1 MTEAS
6 IHSQAPGD
14 DPPRVSRGVLC
25 LTEMW
30 TAAGVLLFLFWPAL
44 APVLL
49 PLCLIL
55 PMAWYWRTD
64 GRMVW
69 FGVSGVSV
77 ILLSCVVYAVINAS
91 WSMARD
97 EALSYAAMLLVVVIC
112 LHIGLG
118 TLTRIAFR
126 PAIKAMAIGFYVG
139 FALAGSFLCFEI
151 LSNHATFFRLMST
164 FPDLWPQARTYLAE
178 GALPPHF
185 LNHRIA
191 ALAILLW
198 PAALTAMR
206 LGSTSW
212 GRGILLGGFGPS
224 VLAVA
229 ASEHATS
236 LVAMVM
242 GACVVAVSCWSW
254 RAAQR
259 LLMLAWIIA
268 CLAVVPLC
276 LAAYA
281 ANVHRLPWLAPSAQD
296 RFVIWKATSDLIPSA
311 PLLGV
316 GIHSGRPLTRAEIKR
331 RIAPGTP
338 FALSVGWHSHNAFLQ
353 VWFETGALGAGL
365 LLCFGLS
372 VLRNIG
378 LQDMRVRP
386 ALFAAFA
393 TCTMIAATGFSAFA
407 PWLTAS
413 FAISALFAGLASA
426 ESI

>member
-1 MTEAS
+1 M
-6 IHSQAPGD
+6 
-14 DPPRVSRGVLC
+14 
-25 LTEMW
+25 
-30 TAAGVLLFLFWPAL
+30 LFLLSPSL

-49 PLCLIL
+49 PLCLVL
-55 PMAWYWRTD
+55 PMAWYWQTD

-69 FGVSGVSV
+69 FGVSSVSV
-77 ILLSCVVYAVINAS
+77 ILLAESS
-91 WSMARD
+91 TPPSMQAGACLGMRP
-97 EALSYAAMLLVVVIC
+97 SYMRPCCSVVIC

-118 TLTRIAFR
+118 ELTRIAYR
-126 PAIKAMAIGFYVG
+126 PAIKAMATGFYVG

-151 LSNHATFFRLMST
+151 LSNHAIFLRLMTT
-164 FPDLWPQARTYLAE
+164 FPDLGPQARTYLSE

-198 PAALTAMR
+198 PATLAAVR

-212 GRGILLGGFGPS
+212 VRGLLLIGFGPS

-236 LVAMVM
+236 LVAMTA

-296 RFVIWKATSDLIPSA
+296 RLVIWKATSDLISSA

-316 GIHSGRPLTRAEIKR
+316 GIHSGRPLTRAKVDR

-426 ESI
+426 NARSEPNYFFSANDLLPINALD